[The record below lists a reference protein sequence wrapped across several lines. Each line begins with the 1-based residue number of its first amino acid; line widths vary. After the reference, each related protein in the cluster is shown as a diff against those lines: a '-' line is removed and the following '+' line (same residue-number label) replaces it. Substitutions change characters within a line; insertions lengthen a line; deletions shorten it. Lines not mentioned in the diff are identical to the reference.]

1 MRKALP
7 PATNN
12 HQSRTTTYQLLLTTY
27 YPLPAHLRFPLLAYY
42 LLLAMA
48 SRTHTYRPN
57 RNQRDRSRNQRG
69 RNSIYRASV
78 AVKKQHVG
86 HLIGRGGSVIRG
98 LQQKYGIR
106 SKIDEQNLRY
116 LLSGP
121 QRNVDAAVAEI
132 QQTIAK
138 LNALIWVNPNSSQK
152 VTDDDGWT
160 HSEEKVAVQ
169 PRRKVAKA
177 IIAPT
182 NRFDF
187 GDSSDDEEEEE
198 EETEC
203 IGPIT
208 GYKEHKPEGQWAN
221 GVTAAVK
228 KEGQTRL
235 SVGMLK
241 QRLAV
246 AEDELAKA
254 EKALA
259 YHQSQDTGSW
269 ADEADIADAE
279 ADVQDAQALV
289 DRLTAEIANY

>member
-7 PATNN
+7 PTTNN
-12 HQSRTTTYQLLLTTY
+12 HQSRTTNYYLLTTTLY
-27 YPLPAHLRFPLLAYY
+27 SLLPT
-42 LLLAMA
+42 MS
-48 SRTHTYRPN
+48 SRTRTYRPN
-57 RNQRDRSRNQRG
+57 RNQRG
-69 RNSIYRASV
+69 RKGIYRASV
-78 AVKKQHVG
+78 DIKKQHVG

-98 LQQKYGIR
+98 IQQKYGIR

-132 QQTIAK
+132 RQTIAK
-138 LNALIWVNPNSSQK
+138 LNEVVSVQSRRPQK

-187 GDSSDDEEEEE
+187 GDSSDDEEQEE

-221 GVTAAVK
+221 GVAAAVK
-228 KEGQTRL
+228 EEGQTRL

-241 QRLAV
+241 QRLTV
-246 AEDELAKA
+246 AKDELAKA

-289 DRLTAEIANY
+289 DCLTAEIANF

>member
-1 MRKALP
+1 
-7 PATNN
+7 
-12 HQSRTTTYQLLLTTY
+12 
-27 YPLPAHLRFPLLAYY
+27 
-42 LLLAMA
+42 MA

-57 RNQRDRSRNQRG
+57 RTQRDRNRNQRG
-69 RNSIYRASV
+69 RNSIYRASI

-138 LNALIWVNPNSSQK
+138 LNDVVSVQSRRPQK
-152 VTDDDGWT
+152 VTDDEGWT
-160 HSEEKVAVQ
+160 HTEEKVAVQ
-169 PRRKVAKA
+169 PRRKVAKS
-177 IIAPT
+177 IIVPT

-187 GDSSDDEEEEE
+187 GDSSDDEEEE
-198 EETEC
+198 TEC
-203 IGPIT
+203 IVPIM

-221 GVTAAVK
+221 GVAAAVK
-228 KEGQTRL
+228 EERQPRL

-254 EKALA
+254 EKTLA

-289 DRLTAEIANY
+289 DRLTAEIANF

>member
-27 YPLPAHLRFPLLAYY
+27 YLLP
-42 LLLAMA
+42 AMA

-57 RNQRDRSRNQRG
+57 RNQRG

-78 AVKKQHVG
+78 DVKKQHVG

-138 LNALIWVNPNSSQK
+138 LNELVSQQPRRPQK

-160 HSEEKVAVQ
+160 HTEEKVAVQ

-187 GDSSDDEEEEE
+187 GDSSDDEEQEE

-203 IGPIT
+203 IGPIA

-221 GVTAAVK
+221 GVAAAVK
-228 KEGQTRL
+228 EEGQTRL
-235 SVGMLK
+235 SVGMLR

-254 EKALA
+254 EKALT

>member
-12 HQSRTTTYQLLLTTY
+12 HQSQTTTYQLLLTTY
-27 YPLPAHLRFPLLAYY
+27 YPL
-42 LLLAMA
+42 LAMS

-69 RNSIYRASV
+69 RKGIYRASV

-121 QRNVDAAVAEI
+121 QMNVDAAVAEI
-132 QQTIAK
+132 RQTIAK
-138 LNALIWVNPNSSQK
+138 LNELVSQQPRRPQK
-152 VTDDDGWT
+152 VTDDQGWT
-160 HSEEKVAVQ
+160 HTEEKVAIQ

-198 EETEC
+198 ETEC
-203 IGPIT
+203 IGPIA

-221 GVTAAVK
+221 GVAAAVK

-246 AEDELAKA
+246 AVDELAKA

>member
-1 MRKALP
+1 M
-7 PATNN
+7 
-12 HQSRTTTYQLLLTTY
+12 S
-27 YPLPAHLRFPLLAYY
+27 
-42 LLLAMA
+42 

-57 RNQRDRSRNQRG
+57 RNQRDQSRNQRG
-69 RNSIYRASV
+69 RKGIYRASV

-132 QQTIAK
+132 RQTIAK
-138 LNALIWVNPNSSQK
+138 LNELVSQQPRRPQK
-152 VTDDDGWT
+152 VTDDEGWT
-160 HSEEKVAVQ
+160 HTEEKVAVQ

-187 GDSSDDEEEEE
+187 GDSSDDEEQEE

-221 GVTAAVK
+221 GVVAAVK
-228 KEGQTRL
+228 EERQPRL

-241 QRLAV
+241 QRLSV
-246 AEDELAKA
+246 AENELAKA
-254 EKALA
+254 EKALV

-279 ADVQDAQALV
+279 EDVQDAQALV
-289 DRLTAEIANY
+289 DRLTAEIANF

>member
-12 HQSRTTTYQLLLTTY
+12 PQSRTNTNQLQPTTY
-27 YPLPAHLRFPLLAYY
+27 YLLP
-42 LLLAMA
+42 AMA

-78 AVKKQHVG
+78 DVKKEHVG

-132 QQTIAK
+132 RQTIAK
-138 LNALIWVNPNSSQK
+138 LNDVVSVQSRRPHK
-152 VTDDDGWT
+152 VTDDEGWT
-160 HSEEKVAVQ
+160 HTEEKVAVQ

-182 NRFDF
+182 NRYDF
-187 GDSSDDEEEEE
+187 GDSSDDEEEE
-198 EETEC
+198 TEC
-203 IGPIT
+203 IVPIT

-221 GVTAAVK
+221 GVAAAVK
-228 KEGQTRL
+228 EERQPRL

-241 QRLAV
+241 QRLSV

-254 EKALA
+254 EKALV

-269 ADEADIADAE
+269 ADEADIADAHD
-279 ADVQDAQALV
+279 DVQDAQALV
-289 DRLTAEIANY
+289 DRLTSEIANY

>member
-1 MRKALP
+1 
-7 PATNN
+7 
-12 HQSRTTTYQLLLTTY
+12 
-27 YPLPAHLRFPLLAYY
+27 
-42 LLLAMA
+42 MA

-57 RNQRDRSRNQRG
+57 RNQRG

-138 LNALIWVNPNSSQK
+138 LNELVSQQPRRPQK
-152 VTDDDGWT
+152 VTDDEGWT
-160 HSEEKVAVQ
+160 HTEEKVAVQ

-187 GDSSDDEEEEE
+187 GDSSDDEEQEE

-208 GYKEHKPEGQWAN
+208 DYKEHKPEGQWAN
-221 GVTAAVK
+221 GVAAAVK
-228 KEGQTRL
+228 EEGQTRL
-235 SVGMLK
+235 SVGMLR

-269 ADEADIADAE
+269 ADEADIADAQD
-279 ADVQDAQALV
+279 DVQDAQALV
-289 DRLTAEIANY
+289 DRLTAEIANF

>member
-12 HQSRTTTYQLLLTTY
+12 PQSRTNTYQQLPTTY
-27 YPLPAHLRFPLLAYY
+27 YLLP
-42 LLLAMA
+42 AMA

-57 RNQRDRSRNQRG
+57 RNQRG
-69 RNSIYRASV
+69 RKGIYRASV
-78 AVKKQHVG
+78 DVKKEHVG

-98 LQQKYGIR
+98 LQQKYSIR

-132 QQTIAK
+132 RQTIAK
-138 LNALIWVNPNSSQK
+138 LNDVVSVQSRRPQK
-152 VTDDDGWT
+152 VTDDEGWT
-160 HSEEKVAVQ
+160 HTEEKVAVQ

-177 IIAPT
+177 IIATT

-187 GDSSDDEEEEE
+187 GDSSDDEEEE
-198 EETEC
+198 TEC
-203 IGPIT
+203 IGPIPS
-208 GYKEHKPEGQWAN
+208 YKEHKPEGQWAN
-221 GVTAAVK
+221 GVVASVK
-228 KEGQTRL
+228 EEGQTRL

-241 QRLAV
+241 QRLTV
-246 AEDELAKA
+246 AKDELAKA

-259 YHQSQDTGSW
+259 YHQSQNTGSW
-269 ADEADIADAE
+269 ADEADIADAQD
-279 ADVQDAQALV
+279 DVYTAEELV
-289 DRLTAEIANY
+289 ESITQELVERITAEIVNY

>member
-1 MRKALP
+1 MS
-7 PATNN
+7 
-12 HQSRTTTYQLLLTTY
+12 SRT
-27 YPLPAHLRFPLLAYY
+27 R
-42 LLLAMA
+42 
-48 SRTHTYRPN
+48 TYRPN
-57 RNQRDRSRNQRG
+57 RNQRDQSRNQRG
-69 RNSIYRASV
+69 RKGIYRASV
-78 AVKKQHVG
+78 DVKKQHVG

-132 QQTIAK
+132 RQTIAK
-138 LNALIWVNPNSSQK
+138 LNELVSEQPRRPQK

-182 NRFDF
+182 NRFNF
-187 GDSSDDEEEEE
+187 GDSSDDDDEQEE

-221 GVTAAVK
+221 GVAAAVK

-235 SVGMLK
+235 SLGMLK
-241 QRLAV
+241 QRLSV

-254 EKALA
+254 EKALV
-259 YHQSQDTGSW
+259 YHQSQGTGSW

-279 ADVQDAQALV
+279 ADVEDAQALV
-289 DRLTAEIANY
+289 DRLTAEIANF